1 MEIRKRST
9 PRGRIFFDYLR
20 WVQWSVKRKIKR
32 DFGCNRK
39 FTGNE
44 MRRTKIVS
52 LGIFP
57 SGFDEEFE
65 RNGMAVFRK
74 RFERIE
80 SMNLAAHKLS
90 HVVSRMVGIWQGWSR
105 CLMKADSISSI
116 CSPDRSV
123 MLVSVLRIYDI
134 KRKWR
139 CTGVKRLKGDQSF
152 RVDEMKVQTRS
163 PCERTVEEKREK
175 KKRRRKRRIDLI
187 RRSLLQCKNCDFF
200 LWQRRDTCREK
211 KKYAYLSLRSTFYLL
226 SKSERVSSKNTFNN
240 RINHEEEIFKK
251 CSEWKK
257 KKERKDILDS

>member
-90 HVVSRMVGIWQGWSR
+90 HVVPRMVGIWQGWSR

-139 CTGVKRLKGDQSF
+139 CTGVKRLKADQSF

-163 PCERTVEEKREK
+163 PCERTVDEKREK
-175 KKRRRKRRIDLI
+175 KKKEEEKEESIWYADRCSNVKIVIFFYGKEGI
-187 RRSLLQCKNCDFF
+187 RV
-200 LWQRRDTCREK
+200 EK
-211 KKYAYLSLRSTFYLL
+211 KKSMLIFLSDLHSTFYP
-226 SKSERVSSKNTFNN
+226 KVRG
-240 RINHEEEIFKK
+240 
-251 CSEWKK
+251 
-257 KKERKDILDS
+257 

>member
-90 HVVSRMVGIWQGWSR
+90 HVVPRMVGIWQGWSR

-139 CTGVKRLKGDQSF
+139 CTGVKRLKADQSF

-163 PCERTVEEKREK
+163 PCERTVDEKREK

-200 LWQRRDTCREK
+200 FMAKKGYVSRK
-211 KKYAYLSLRSTFYLL
+211 KKVCLSFSPIYILPSIQKWEGKF
-226 SKSERVSSKNTFNN
+226 
-240 RINHEEEIFKK
+240 EEYFQQ
-251 CSEWKK
+251 SN
-257 KKERKDILDS
+257 